1 MAIST
6 SLNNPVKE
14 NPKKWV
20 PLYVLLAAQFS
31 TMSDNA
37 GLAVAT
43 EAMLSLFSATMAEIQ
58 MANAIY
64 PLVAA
69 AGMITGGLTGLII
82 GWKRQMIIGAGLMAI
97 SAFAS
102 AVAPNMMILN
112 YVARLACGVAG
123 CLLIPAVL
131 ANIAGIYKGKDQA
144 IAFASI
150 AAFLGV
156 ASALAPV
163 IFGFMIDIAGFRA
176 AFALQGVFCVG
187 LTASV
192 FFFIPNI
199 DSEKFTGK
207 IDFVGI
213 IAAAVGLAF
222 FVTGLLKISSW
233 GLIEPISDFQMLG
246 MSPALPAVLLGA
258 LILAGLLKWEKNFE
272 LSGGTPLIPQIFLTN
287 PQVLRGLY
295 LCATVFLLFGFTSFV
310 NVSYMQLVAG
320 FSAIESASALVCF
333 AIGMIMGSIATTKQL
348 STLTCRRVTQL
359 GFTLVAMGIMLM
371 FKGFSLE
378 GITAWQYVSLLIFG
392 VGCGIVASQSSLVVT
407 DALPEKEARQSGG
420 IQATF
425 RNFGQAMGVA
435 ILGSIMLFSFTGEIQ
450 KGSLETATLTEQTQH
465 VITQEKLIPFSSN
478 EMIIDMM
485 SNSTIDKSEWN
496 QVLDI
501 VAEARLTSVN
511 YTMFVLLVWM
521 TLSIFVCNGLPNRSL
536 MVDKTKSAIDDSC
549 PSK

>member
-1 MAIST
+1 MTTTTTTKAD
-6 SLNNPVKE
+6 
-14 NPKKWV
+14 PKKWF

-43 EAMLSLFSATMAEIQ
+43 EAMLSLFGSTMAEIQ

-82 GWKRQMIIGAGLMAI
+82 GWKRQMIIGAALMAI

-102 AVAPNMMILN
+102 SVAPNMDVLN
-112 YVARLACGVAG
+112 YVARLSCGVAG

-176 AFALQGVFCVG
+176 AFAVQGLYCAV

-192 FFFIPNI
+192 ILVIPNI
-199 DSEKFTGK
+199 DSEKFSGK
-207 IDFVGI
+207 IDFTGI
-213 IAAAVGLAF
+213 ILAAIGLAF
-222 FVTGLLKISSW
+222 FVTGLLKISEW
-233 GLIEPISDFQMLG
+233 GLIEPLGDVQILGISPSLVSVALG
-246 MSPALPAVLLGA
+246 IMILIA
-258 LILAGLLKWEKNFE
+258 LIKWEKKFE
-272 LSGGTPLIPQIFLTN
+272 LSGGTPLLPQIFLTN

-310 NVSYMQLVAG
+310 NVSFMQLVAG
-320 FSAIESASALVCF
+320 FNAIESASALVVF
-333 AIGMIMGSIATTKQL
+333 AVGMIVGSIATTKQL
-348 STLTCRRVTQL
+348 SHLTCRRVTQL
-359 GFTLVAMGIMLM
+359 GFVLVASGVLM
-371 FKGFSLE
+371 MFLGFDVD
-378 GITAWQYVSLLIFG
+378 GITWWQFPSLLLFG
-392 VGCGIVASQSSLVVT
+392 TGTGIVASQSSLVVT

-435 ILGSIMLFSFTGEIQ
+435 ILGSIMLFSFTGEI
-450 KGSLETATLTEQTQH
+450 KKDVISASNLSYETQE
-465 VITQEKLIPFSSN
+465 IISQEKLIPFSSN
-478 EMIIDMM
+478 EMVVGMM
-485 SNSTIDKSEWN
+485 ENSTIDQSDYNE
-496 QVLDI
+496 VLAI
-501 VAEARLTSVN
+501 VADSRLTSVN
-511 YTMFVLLVWM
+511 YTMLVLLIWM
-521 TLSIFVCNGLPNRSL
+521 SLSISICNGLPNYSL
-536 MVDKTKSAIDDSC
+536 MKDKI
-549 PSK
+549 

>member
-1 MAIST
+1 MTTTTST
-6 SLNNPVKE
+6 SNTEKAD
-14 NPKKWV
+14 PKKWF

-82 GWKRQMIIGAGLMAI
+82 GWKRQMMFGAGLMAV

-102 AVAPNMMILN
+102 AVAPNMDILN
-112 YVARLACGVAG
+112 YVARLSCGVAG

-176 AFALQGVFCVG
+176 AFAVQGIYCVA
-187 LTASV
+187 LTAAV
-192 FFFIPNI
+192 IFIIPNI
-199 DSEKFTGK
+199 DSDKFEGK
-207 IDFVGI
+207 IDFIGI
-213 IAAAVGLAF
+213 VMAAIGLAL
-222 FVTGLLKISSW
+222 FVTGLLKVSEW
-233 GLIEPISDFQMLG
+233 GLIEPLGDFQLFG
-246 MSPALPAVLLGA
+246 MSPSPFAVATGISILIA
-258 LILAGLLKWEKNFE
+258 LIKWEKKFE
-272 LSGGTPLIPQIFLTN
+272 LAGGTPLLPQVFLTN

-310 NVSYMQLVAG
+310 NVSFMQLVAG
-320 FSAIESASALVCF
+320 FNAIESASALVIF
-333 AIGMIMGSIATTKQL
+333 AIGMIVGSLATTKQL
-348 STLTCRRVTQL
+348 SNLTCRRVTQL
-359 GFTLVAMGIMLM
+359 GFVLVASGVLM
-371 FKGFSLE
+371 MFLGFDVE
-378 GITAWQYVSLLIFG
+378 GITIWQFPSLLLFG
-392 VGCGIVASQSSLVVT
+392 TGTGIVASQASLVVT

-435 ILGSIMLFSFTGEIQ
+435 ILGSIMLFSFTGEI
-450 KGSLETATLTEQTQH
+450 KRGTLEASTLSQGTQ
-465 VITQEKLIPFSSN
+465 VIIAEEKLIPFSSD
-478 EMIIDMM
+478 EMIVGMLE
-485 SNSTIDKSEWN
+485 NSTIAESEWE
-496 QVLDI
+496 QVISI
-501 VAEARLTSVN
+501 VADSRLTSVN
-511 YTMFVLLVWM
+511 YTMLVLLIWM
-521 TLSIFVCNGLPNRSL
+521 SLSIMICNGLPNYSL
-536 MVDKTKSAIDDSC
+536 MKDKEKVE
-549 PSK
+549 